1 MGRGR
6 APPLTTERPLS
17 KHTFPVEAGHILMF
31 ARAIGDDN
39 PAFVGSDGLGNGVS
53 AAPPTFAWA
62 SAQYDPDYR
71 LRPRPGQKWFG
82 SARGPG
88 GVEGE
93 TPKSGALHA
102 EQHFEFARP
111 IRPGDV
117 LTVETRQGET
127 WEKASKRGGVLTF
140 SESVTDYRDA
150 SGELVCRARM
160 VVVTRGQPGSAP

>member
-1 MGRGR
+1 
-6 APPLTTERPLS
+6 
-17 KHTFPVEAGHILMF
+17 
-31 ARAIGDDN
+31 
-39 PAFVGSDGLGNGVS
+39 
-53 AAPPTFAWA
+53 
-62 SAQYDPDYR
+62 
-71 LRPRPGQKWFG
+71 
-82 SARGPG
+82 
-88 GVEGE
+88 VEGE

-127 WEKASKRGGVLTF
+127 WEKVSKRGGVLTF

-160 VVVTRGQPGSAP
+160 VVVTRGQQGSAP